1 MYSLARLWPFLPH
14 RRLHWKALYRCS
26 VVVVD
31 LFCMSRKTG
40 DMQKRRIEDPTSIG
54 SVRGLCTDSAT
65 TPQNRST
72 TAEADLL
79 LVFEKWTKSSSEAI
93 IKADMLIV

>member
-1 MYSLARLWPFLPH
+1 
-14 RRLHWKALYRCS
+14 
-26 VVVVD
+26 
-31 LFCMSRKTG
+31 MSRKTG

-79 LVFEKWTKSSSEAI
+79 LVFEKWTKSSSEDVTVRGVQRRGFKVKLQAVQ
-93 IKADMLIV
+93 IVVY